1 MMNSKEYLVPGDSV
15 PVDEYE
21 DKTAVE
27 LVAMLE
33 SCRES
38 ALVSIQIVVKILLPQ
53 ITHRT
58 YKNWMAH
65 LADPDGVPKKYPPT
79 RHRRSMLAVAVK
91 AVKKCLA
98 DGTLPKTRL
107 EIHQAGKQV
116 MQYKK
121 QVLSDARKSIK

>member
-1 MMNSKEYLVPGDSV
+1 VPA
-15 PVDEYE
+15 DEYE
-21 DKTAVE
+21 DKTAAD

-38 ALVSIQIVVKILLPQ
+38 AMVSIQIVVKVLLPE

-65 LADPDGVPKKYPPT
+65 LANPDGVPKKYPPT
-79 RHRRSMLAVAVK
+79 RHRRSMLVK
-91 AVKKCLA
+91 AVKAMKKCLA
-98 DGTLPKTRL
+98 EGLLPKTRL
-107 EIHQAGKQV
+107 EIHQEGKQV